1 MLQVQ
6 EDLLKCLAAVL
17 NLGNIEFGNDNS
29 DHLIVKGKKTGPLAS
44 VEVSVPLGTPSY
56 LATCHA
62 GTDED

>member
-17 NLGNIEFGNDNS
+17 NLGNIEFGKDNS

-44 VEVSVPLGTPSY
+44 VEVSVP
-56 LATCHA
+56 
-62 GTDED
+62 